1 MEQMVNLP
9 MLKVKG
15 SVIDK
20 GFGSE
25 PALPYVN
32 VYGSDDKG
40 KPLQPVKS
48 TTTDDNG
55 IFSFSVDD
63 NIKFI
68 SARVNSENILTKP
81 IASVLDFDFSDIK
94 AKVLDEVVVTAKRK
108 PPIVLKDKPIKKE
121 NLFLKYLPQGLL
133 VLVSVLIISRI
144 IYVNRKK

>member
-1 MEQMVNLP
+1 MVN
-9 MLKVKG
+9 VKG

-20 GFGSE
+20 GFGSN
-25 PALPYVN
+25 PALPFIN

-63 NIKFI
+63 NVKFI

-81 IASVLDFDFSDIK
+81 IASVLNFDFSDVQS
-94 AKVLDEVVVTAKRK
+94 KVLDEVVVVAKK
-108 PPIVLKDKPIKKE
+108 PKIVVKKPVKKE

-133 VLVSVLIISRI
+133 ALASILIVSSI